1 MKFIVLAAFAVL
13 APFCLADAS
22 DPPIQLATGKQTVY
36 RIVLP
41 DAPSEPERHAA
52 AELAMFLKQST
63 GAEFPVV
70 GDAGAGDGPAILVG
84 WGTRAKALATSWKP
98 AQFGAEEFIIETH
111 PPHLVLA
118 GGSPRGTL
126 YAVYTFLEENVG
138 CRWFS
143 SKVSVVPPHPDLT
156 VKPLRDH
163 RRPAFEYREPFA
175 FDSFDG
181 DWAARN
187 KCNGHAARL
196 DAARG
201 GQITYQGFVHTFLSL
216 VPPDEFFA
224 EHPDYFSEID
234 GKRVRDH
241 GQLCL
246 THPDLPG
253 VVADRVIARLKDA
266 PPSAIVSVSQN
277 DWAGWCQCERCRKA
291 AEAEGGVSGPLIA
304 FVNAV
309 AARVGKVR
317 PDVAIDTLAYQQ
329 SRRPPRTVKPLP
341 NVIVRLC
348 SIECSFSKPLGATDS
363 GPNLAFAR
371 DIEGWSKLCQRLYIW
386 DYVTNFAHYV
396 QPHPNFRV
404 LRPNLEFFAKN
415 GVKGVFEQ
423 GSYQSP
429 GGEFQEMRSWV
440 LAKLLWDPTADTGK
454 LVNEFI
460 TGYYGAAAPMIREYF
475 DLMHDAVAESGDEL
489 GCYSPSTARFLSRE
503 NLLKAESLL
512 GGAALAATAT
522 GDKNLGNRAMRE
534 ILPVWYVMLT
544 REAEFARAEVR
555 ESRASIAYS
564 RRDRFFE
571 RVGTGMTHVS
581 EARTLDDFRRSLP
594 SSPPRRAVATV
605 PPGCERPAARAW
617 LDFQDDGF
625 NLAKP
630 GEWVNLEADPAASD
644 GVAARMP
651 GNHNEWAVQLP
662 LDAPALAKNPDRKW
676 HISVA
681 VRSERTGNEGIAFT
695 YGIYDHETRKGLG
708 GGTVKASE
716 IGDATY
722 RIYDLGVHTASP
734 GRTLWVAPAAN
745 AANVPAIWVD
755 RFILRSADE

>member
-1 MKFIVLAAFAVL
+1 MYLRIAAAFFVL
-13 APFCLADAS
+13 SPFLLADTV
-22 DPPIQLATGKQTVY
+22 DPPIRLATGKQTAY
-36 RIVLP
+36 QIVLP

-52 AELAMFLKQST
+52 AELATFLKQST

-70 GDAGAGDGPAILVG
+70 GEAGAGDDPAILVG
-84 WGTRAKALATSWKP
+84 WGTRAKALAPSWEP
-98 AQFGAEEFIIETH
+98 AQFGAEEFVMETH

-143 SKVSVVPPHPDLT
+143 SEVSVVPPHPDLT

-181 DWAARN
+181 DWAVRN

-234 GKRVRDH
+234 GKRVRDR

-253 VVADRVIARLKDA
+253 VVADRVIALLKDA

-291 AEAEGGVSGPLIA
+291 ADAEGGVSGPLIA

-348 SIECSFSKPLGATDS
+348 SIECSFSKPLGAADS

-440 LAKLLWDPTADTGK
+440 LAKLLWDPTADADK
-454 LVNEFI
+454 LVNEFL
-460 TGYYGAAAPMIREYF
+460 TGYYGAAAPKIREYF
-475 DLMHDAVAESGDEL
+475 DLMHDAVAKSGDEL
-489 GCYSPSTARFLSRE
+489 GCYSPSAARFLSRE

-512 GGAALAATAT
+512 GEAALIATAT
-522 GDKNLGNRAMRE
+522 GGKNLGNRAMRE

-544 REAEFARAEVR
+544 REAEFARADVR
-555 ESRASIAYS
+555 ESRVPVGNS

-571 RVGTGMTHVS
+571 CAGPGMTHVS
-581 EARTLDDFRRSLP
+581 EGRTLDDFRRSLP
-594 SSPPRRAVATV
+594 SSPPRRAVTTV
-605 PPGCERPAARAW
+605 PPGCESPSASAW

-625 NLAKP
+625 NLAKA

-662 LDAPALAKNPDRKW
+662 LDAPALAKKPDRKW
-676 HISVA
+676 HITVA
-681 VRSERTGNEGIAFT
+681 VRVERAGGEGIAFT

-708 GGTVKASE
+708 GGSVKASDT
-716 IGDATY
+716 GNGTY
-722 RIYDLGVHTASP
+722 QLYDLGIHTASP

-745 AANVPAIWVD
+745 AANAPAIWVD
-755 RFILRSADE
+755 RFILRAADE